1 MWASDGY
8 SITMTAGDYG
18 IKLPVMLSNITITS
32 ADEFSI
38 RITKGGAA
46 IVELTFSDIQDN
58 TFDIEL
64 TREQSDKLR
73 VGNYLYSLDWYQ
85 NGHFMCNIIPTSSF
99 KVVTKV

>member
-1 MWASDGY
+1 MWASDDY
-8 SITMTAGDYG
+8 SITMAVGDYG
-18 IKLPVMLSNITITS
+18 IKLPVMLSDITITA

-38 RITKGGAA
+38 RITKGGAT
-46 IVELTFSDIQDN
+46 IVELTFNNVQNN

-73 VGNYLYSLDWYQ
+73 VGSYLYSLDWYQ